1 MSRAPALLQGPA
13 FQESRGGSALNYRGN
28 LETHRNGSRQEDK
41 SDKGCPGR
49 NKAKLAGCILPPS
62 VAKSRAAA
70 TRGGV
75 DAS

>member
-1 MSRAPALLQGPA
+1 LSSQLPVQVLQRNLSG
-13 FQESRGGSALNYRGN
+13 QKNSSGN